1 MANALLANMQRL
13 EDYRIVLTLSGDFDM
28 LADVLSDNL
37 VYGHSTGSLDTKASM
52 LKLLRE
58 GTVEYVSIVSELDVA
73 SRLAS
78 GIVLVSGMLTTQV
91 KVLGQLKELSGRYM
105 AVWRQDGDQWKL
117 EALQGSNR
125 NSS

>member
-1 MANALLANMQRL
+1 MTDDLLANMQGL

-58 GTVEYVSIVSELDVA
+58 GTVEYVSIKSTLDVA
-73 SRLAS
+73 TRLAS
-78 GIVLVSGMLTTQV
+78 GVVLVSGMLDTSV

-105 AVWRQDGDQWKL
+105 AVWCQNGDRWKL

-125 NSS
+125 NST

>member
-1 MANALLANMQRL
+1 MANDLLANMQGL
-13 EDYRIVLTLSGDFDM
+13 EDYRIGLTLSGDFDM

-37 VYGHSTGSLDTKASM
+37 VYGHSTGSLDSKASM
-52 LKLLRE
+52 LNLLRE
-58 GTVEYVSIVSELDVA
+58 GTVEYVSMVSELDVA

-78 GIVLVSGMLTTQV
+78 GVVLVSGMLTTHV
-91 KVLGQLKELSGRYM
+91 KVLGQPRELSGRYM
-105 AVWRQDGDQWKL
+105 AVWRQNGDQWQL

>member
-1 MANALLANMQRL
+1 MDNDLLLNMQSL
-13 EDYRIVLTLSGDFDM
+13 EDYRIVLTLSGDFDL

-58 GTVEYVSIVSELDVA
+58 GTVEYVSIKSALDVA
-73 SRLAS
+73 TRLAS
-78 GIVLVSGMLTTQV
+78 GVVLVSGMLDTRV

-105 AVWRQDGDQWKL
+105 AVWRQNGDQWTL

-125 NSS
+125 NST